1 METKYIGCVFNKP
14 TEGNRRGE
22 LSGKVY
28 YYEVIDGIEAEV
40 GDVVVCVC
48 ATGWQVVDVV
58 EINCV
63 LSDAQEA
70 RVTARVVAK
79 VDMDA
84 YNAYCEKEE
93 RKKKLA
99 RQLAK
104 KKKEL
109 EGMLAYELLAEK
121 DPAFKAILDEF
132 KALGGTV
139 GTAE

>member
-22 LSGKVY
+22 LTGKVY
-28 YYEVIDGIEAEV
+28 YYEVIDGIEVEV

-48 ATGWQVVDVV
+48 ATGWQVVDVC

-63 LSDAQEA
+63 LTDSQEA

-79 VDMDA
+79 VDMEA
-84 YNAYCEKEE
+84 YNAYCEKEA

-99 RQLAK
+99 LQLAK

-109 EGMLAYELLAEK
+109 EGLLAYELLAEK
-121 DPAFKAILDEF
+121 DPSFKAILEEF

-139 GTAE
+139 GCAE